1 VRIRK
6 PAGLS
11 LLYNVGDFTLY
22 FDCIRTKRPIIDNS
36 DKADHKKKY
45 AEGDDRKIVTHASA
59 AVVVHSHVPFNTSLL
74 L

>member
-1 VRIRK
+1 VI
-6 PAGLS
+6 
-11 LLYNVGDFTLY
+11 V
-22 FDCIRTKRPIIDNS
+22 DNPH
-36 DKADHKKKY
+36 KTDHKKKN